1 MLSALILIPLVGA
14 LLIGLLPKTLETNQ
28 IRRSALIV
36 LGINLAVTLW
46 LILQFDISNSGFQ
59 FVEDIDWIEP
69 LGLSYSLGV
78 DGIALPL
85 VAINSFLCFLS
96 VYISAQIK
104 RPRLYYAMLLL
115 IASAVA
121 GAFLARNLLLFF
133 LFYELELIPLYLLIA
148 IWGGA
153 RRGYAAT
160 KFLIYTAFSGVLI
173 LGAFLGLAILS
184 DTGSF
189 AYNPALVQGLT
200 ITQQTLLMGVLLIG
214 FGIKIPLVPFHT
226 WLPDAHV
233 EASTPISVLLAGVL
247 LKLGTYGI
255 LRFCV
260 GLFPEAWVAVA
271 PLLAWWAVVSVL
283 YGSLAAIAQT
293 DMKKMVAY
301 SSVGHMGYILLAA
314 SAATPL
320 SILGTVMQM
329 VSHGLIS
336 ALMFLLVGVVYK
348 KTGTRDLTI
357 LRGLLA
363 PERGLPFIGSLMVL
377 GAMASAGIPGMVGF
391 ISEFI
396 VFRGSFERYAPQT
409 LLCMV
414 GSGLTAVYFL
424 LMINRV
430 FFGRLTAA
438 PNDKGGS
445 IEVTLPKVSWRD
457 RTPALVLVLIIF
469 AFGLQ
474 PEWMT
479 RWIATTTTT
488 FMPNAIRASEA
499 VSVLQPTP
507 DKTHPNEANL
517 NQASSGKD
525 FDKGLEKSP
534 EKIALLSLLHP
545 VLVDS
550 STVTPVIR
558 PSTDNLALV
567 RTSSI
572 N

>member
-14 LLIGLLPKTLETNQ
+14 LLISIWPTKLESAQ
-28 IRRSALIV
+28 IRLGALIT
-36 LGINLAVTLW
+36 LGVTLA
-46 LILQFDISNSGFQ
+46 LSLYLVSQFDINNPGFQ
-59 FVEDIDWIEP
+59 FVEKFSWMQP
-69 LGLSYSLGV
+69 LGLTYGLGV
-78 DGIALPL
+78 DGLALPL
-85 VAINSFLCFLS
+85 VVINCLLSFIS
-96 VYISAQIK
+96 VYLSANIN
-104 RPRLYYAMLLL
+104 RPRLYFSLLLL
-115 IASAVA
+115 ISSAVA
-121 GAFLARNLLLFF
+121 GAFLAQNLLLFF

-173 LGAFLGLAILS
+173 LGAFLGLGMLAG
-184 DTGSF
+184 TGSF
-189 AYNPALVQGLT
+189 DYDPALAEGLSLL
-200 ITQQTLLMGVLLIG
+200 QQTVLMGVLLIG

-260 GLFPEAWVAVA
+260 GLFPAAWLNISS
-271 PLLAWWAVVSVL
+271 LLAWWAVVSVL

-314 SAATPL
+314 AAATPL

-357 LRGLLA
+357 LSGLMA

-377 GAMASAGIPGMVGF
+377 GAMASAGIPGMMGF

-396 VFRGSFERYAPQT
+396 LFRGSFESFAPQT

-430 FFGRLTAA
+430 FFGRMNVA
-438 PNDKGGS
+438 PPTMGVPVDALISGVK
-445 IEVTLPKVSWRD
+445 WRD
-457 RTPALVLVLIIF
+457 RAPALALVLLIF

-479 RWIATTTTT
+479 RWMEATTTT
-488 FMPNAIRASEA
+488 FIARAEPVMVTAAPSA
-499 VSVLQPTP
+499 LPSRIQPTP
-507 DKTHPNEANL
+507 GQPIPDT
-517 NQASSGKD
+517 
-525 FDKGLEKSP
+525 
-534 EKIALLSLLHP
+534 
-545 VLVDS
+545 
-550 STVTPVIR
+550 
-558 PSTDNLALV
+558 
-567 RTSSI
+567 
-572 N
+572 